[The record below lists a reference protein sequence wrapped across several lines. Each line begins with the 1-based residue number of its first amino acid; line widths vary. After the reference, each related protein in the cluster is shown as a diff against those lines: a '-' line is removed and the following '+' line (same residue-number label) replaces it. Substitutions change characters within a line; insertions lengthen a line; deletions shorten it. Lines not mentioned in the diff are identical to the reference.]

1 LRLFE
6 DTMDGVSDRARDRF
20 YEHNFVEMMGAAL
33 A

>member
-1 LRLFE
+1 
-6 DTMDGVSDRARDRF
+6 MDGVSDRARDRF